1 MDQRQLPEDFK
12 EFIRFFNKNEV
23 CYLLVG
29 GWATGLYGHP
39 RATKDIGFLVA
50 TDDENLEKLKSALSD
65 FGAPSLDL
73 EPFKENGSVY
83 RMGRHSVLRMA
94 ERNIQAS
101 EVEDVLLR
109 GRVIREYPEDKPLP
123 SFLAIGMTA
132 NSPVHVVYSR
142 LGTGDDVEYFVI
154 TVYKPDLAE
163 WDATFTSRRHKS

>member
-50 TDDENLEKLKSALSD
+50 TDDENLEKLKCALSD
-65 FGAPSLDL
+65 FVAPSLDL

-83 RMGRHSVLRMA
+83 RVGRSP
-94 ERNIQAS
+94 IQIDSINHADGIDIRDCLTRRKVIVVDGV
-101 EVEDVLLR
+101 EVIIISKEDLIANKKACGRLQDLADVEKLSWVS
-109 GRVIREYPEDKPLP
+109 GRVDFHR
-123 SFLAIGMTA
+123 SG
-132 NSPVHVVYSR
+132 
-142 LGTGDDVEYFVI
+142 I
-154 TVYKPDLAE
+154 TLVAGQG
-163 WDATFTSRRHKS
+163 SG